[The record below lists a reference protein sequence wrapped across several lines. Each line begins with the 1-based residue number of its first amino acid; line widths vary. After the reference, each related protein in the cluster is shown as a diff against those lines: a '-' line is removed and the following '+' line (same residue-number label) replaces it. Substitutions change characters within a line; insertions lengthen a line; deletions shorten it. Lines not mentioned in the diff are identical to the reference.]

1 MGFRMKSISC
11 LFALIFAVGCAH
23 VNSVSLTPIPAE
35 RSNQVQVIKDKVIFL
50 GFNFDN
56 DFVDSAV
63 EDLKRQ
69 CPNGKVT
76 GLLTK
81 DETINYFLF
90 FVWKKQLTAKGFC
103 VKNNDVS
110 AQKKK
115 SRGTASDEDQSPTE
129 EDL

>member
-1 MGFRMKSISC
+1 MKSALGLIT
-11 LFALIFAVGCAH
+11 LIFIVGCAH

-35 RSNQVQVIKDKVIFL
+35 RTNQVQVVKDKVIFL

-63 EDLKRQ
+63 EDLKSQ

-90 FVWKKQLTAKGFC
+90 FIWKKQLTAKGFC
-103 VKNNDVS
+103 VKNSNIS

-115 SRGTASDEDQSPTE
+115 SRGNASDEDQTPTE